1 MSAARLTPAEMYPA
15 GIPGIAAR
23 FIKTAS
29 GIRVRVVESG
39 PDDGPPIVLLTGWGG
54 CVYAYRKNIPALA
67 AAGLRVIAVDMK
79 GQGLSD
85 KPSDPT
91 EYTLPGMTSHVIEVL
106 DALGL
111 KRTRLVGQSMAG
123 KIAAQAALEAPA
135 RVERLALIGAVGVGR
150 VSGAAL
156 LGRLP
161 LRSFDLLDSVT
172 SRWTFRAVLHRAY
185 GSLGK
190 PTARDVEEYYAP
202 TSDPNF
208 VRALFL
214 LLKEFDWRLFTPE
227 ELARFTMPVL
237 IICGSEERI
246 VTSDRAGRVAAR
258 MPDARV
264 VMVEGAGHVVNE
276 EAPEQSNQALV
287 EFFAP

>member
-1 MSAARLTPAEMYPA
+1 MTNRLTAAEMYPA
-15 GIPGIAAR
+15 GVPGIQAR

-29 GIRVRVVESG
+29 ALRVRVVESG
-39 PDDGPPIVLLTGWGG
+39 PDDGPPVVLLTGWGG

-85 KPSDPT
+85 KPSAPS
-91 EYTLPGMTSHVIEVL
+91 EYTLPSMTAHVLEVL

-111 KRTRLVGQSMAG
+111 KRVHLVGQSMAG
-123 KIAAQAALEAPA
+123 KIAAQVALDAPD
-135 RVERLALIGAVGVGR
+135 RVDRLALIGAVGVGR
-150 VSGAAL
+150 VTGLSFVKY
-156 LGRLP
+156 LP
-161 LRSFDLLDSVT
+161 MRSFDLLDTVT
-172 SRWTFRAVLHRAY
+172 SRWTFRAVLERAY
-185 GSLGK
+185 GSLAK
-190 PTARDVEEYYAP
+190 PTARDAEEYYAP

-214 LLKEFDWRLFTPE
+214 LLKEFDWRLLNPE
-227 ELARFTMPVL
+227 ELARFSMPVL
-237 IICGSEERI
+237 IIAGTEERI
-246 VTSDRAGRVAAR
+246 VTSDRAERVAAR
-258 MPDARV
+258 MPNAKV
-264 VMVEGAGHVVNE
+264 VLVQGAGHVVNE